1 MAQNHSSYHKI
12 GQFYKGRGVGGKEN
26 VECCCISFVYLDGN
40 YSINFWVSLFTSV
53 QLLNMPTAGSRNLV
67 KHLNQDEEQSKCFST
82 SIFRSFLFPFLFFLP
97 QVLTDKMV

>member
-82 SIFRSFLFPFLFFLP
+82 SIFRSFLVPFLFF
-97 QVLTDKMV
+97 VFFTTGFN